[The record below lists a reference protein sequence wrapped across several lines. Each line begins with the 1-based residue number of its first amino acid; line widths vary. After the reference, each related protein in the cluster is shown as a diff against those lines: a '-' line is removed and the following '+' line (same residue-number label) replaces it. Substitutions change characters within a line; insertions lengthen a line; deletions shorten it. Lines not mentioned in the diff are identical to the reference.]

1 VAKKLSKIT
10 PLLKET
16 AASKVEA
23 VYKPA
28 RANVGVSHSADQG
41 GHEEG
46 EGEGGWIFSYADL
59 ITILMMFFILLLS
72 ISSLDEQKFQELK
85 SALAS
90 TTKADSGAGAGA
102 GAGAG
107 DTGNLGESVKIS
119 TISKS
124 KALETYIGKVSLMEL
139 SEKAQQLAASD
150 SNTQI
155 MAIMQMLI
163 GAVDK
168 ESLNKS
174 QKNEQLFNQAKKEIE
189 AIAEANRIEQVSAE
203 AKASEVKI
211 LLPSYLLF
219 DRQGE
224 LTQKGKNIL
233 NQLSSG
239 MVGLGENAQ
248 IAISSYVSRMNQD
261 DPSKATLTSST
272 RARKVFDYLVAK
284 KVDSDSISIAGYGNS
299 KKLLREVDSYGNS
312 IEQVRKINDRVEISI
327 RKRVKDL
334 KKDNL

>member
-1 VAKKLSKIT
+1 MAKKLPKIT

-46 EGEGGWIFSYADL
+46 EGGWIFSYADL

-85 SALAS
+85 GALAL
-90 TTKADSGAGAGA
+90 TTKADS

-155 MAIMQMLI
+155 LAIMQMLI

-168 ESLNKS
+168 EALNKS
-174 QKNEQLFNQAKKEIE
+174 QKNEQQFNQAKKEIE

-248 IAISSYVSRMNQD
+248 IAISSYISRMNQD

-272 RARKVFDYLVAK
+272 RARMVFDYLVAK